1 MLDLLTAGTL
11 ASLPL
16 SIQTPLF
23 ARVRAAADRDR
34 HDPSRLTCHVEP
46 LTCCVEPDIRLR
58 TWVTEAL
65 DDPTHA
71 AAL

>member
-23 ARVRAAADRDR
+23 ARVRSVLARRQDTPQDLRVT
-34 HDPSRLTCHVEP
+34 SN
-46 LTCCVEPDIRLR
+46 RLR
-58 TWVTEAL
+58 VASNLTSDCA
-65 DDPTHA
+65 PG
-71 AAL
+71 